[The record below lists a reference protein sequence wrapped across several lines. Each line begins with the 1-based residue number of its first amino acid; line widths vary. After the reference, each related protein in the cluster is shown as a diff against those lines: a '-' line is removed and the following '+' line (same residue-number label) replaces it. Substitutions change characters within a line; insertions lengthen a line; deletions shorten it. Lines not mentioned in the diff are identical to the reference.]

1 MHALA
6 LCLQGLTRPGG
17 KMLAASGR
25 PYDTLEQVI
34 GLSGEPGMGSLRDYG
49 IGYDEVDLTPD
60 GKIDLPAVLAKI
72 DDDTQLV
79 TFQRSRGYAWRP
91 CLSVDDIGE
100 AARAIHAK
108 RPDVCV
114 MVDNCYGEFTR
125 KIEPTD
131 VDVDVIAGSLIK
143 NPGGGIA
150 PTGGYIAGRH
160 KYVEMIAYRLTSPG
174 IGREV
179 GSYYASYQ
187 PFYQGLFIAP
197 HITMQAVKTS
207 ALAARVF
214 GKLGYD
220 VNPAF
225 DAPREDIIQA
235 IRFGEADKL
244 IAHAGERGEILPED
258 LDVVTPTLEC
268 TIFQLIDDLVAHNGA
283 GAYRRLAIMH
293 DGGEDDVRVLAMI
306 TRQMRFMAHIKLM
319 QAKRVRD
326 DEIIKALGINPYGLR
341 NTRRQLGAFTEERLE
356 RAYRDC
362 VDAEY
367 AIKSGAMS
375 DEEAL
380 GRLMLNWLN
389 S

>member
-1 MHALA
+1 MRITGGGNMNHTEFFDKLKAGYAARGYLFTGEENFVKREALRRLEQKLLPEGLEA
-6 LCLQGLTRPGG
+6 LNENILEGKTADDIIAACETLPMMAERRLVVVRDYAPLMSGQSKGEKEESERLAEYLNRLPETCCLVMYMRGAADGRKALFKVFSAAKSAYVVEFAPLDDRELYTWLSSRFKRAGKSISRDVADQLKFRAGTDLTR
-17 KMLAASGR
+17 L
-25 PYDTLEQVI
+25 D
-34 GLSGEPGMGSLRDYG
+34 
-49 IGYDEVDLTPD
+49 
-60 GKIDLPAVLAKI
+60 
-72 DDDTQLV
+72 
-79 TFQRSRGYAWRP
+79 
-91 CLSVDDIGE
+91 
-100 AARAIHAK
+100 
-108 RPDVCV
+108 
-114 MVDNCYGEFTR
+114 
-125 KIEPTD
+125 
-131 VDVDVIAGSLIK
+131 
-143 NPGGGIA
+143 
-150 PTGGYIAGRH
+150 
-160 KYVEMIAYRLTSPG
+160 
-174 IGREV
+174 
-179 GSYYASYQ
+179 
-187 PFYQGLFIAP
+187 
-197 HITMQAVKTS
+197 
-207 ALAARVF
+207 
-214 GKLGYD
+214 
-220 VNPAF
+220 
-225 DAPREDIIQA
+225 
-235 IRFGEADKL
+235 GEADKL

>member
-1 MHALA
+1 MADQLKFRA
-6 LCLQGLTRPGG
+6 GTDLTR
-17 KMLAASGR
+17 L
-25 PYDTLEQVI
+25 D
-34 GLSGEPGMGSLRDYG
+34 
-49 IGYDEVDLTPD
+49 
-60 GKIDLPAVLAKI
+60 
-72 DDDTQLV
+72 
-79 TFQRSRGYAWRP
+79 
-91 CLSVDDIGE
+91 
-100 AARAIHAK
+100 
-108 RPDVCV
+108 
-114 MVDNCYGEFTR
+114 
-125 KIEPTD
+125 
-131 VDVDVIAGSLIK
+131 
-143 NPGGGIA
+143 
-150 PTGGYIAGRH
+150 
-160 KYVEMIAYRLTSPG
+160 
-174 IGREV
+174 
-179 GSYYASYQ
+179 
-187 PFYQGLFIAP
+187 
-197 HITMQAVKTS
+197 
-207 ALAARVF
+207 
-214 GKLGYD
+214 
-220 VNPAF
+220 
-225 DAPREDIIQA
+225 
-235 IRFGEADKL
+235 GEADKL

-319 QAKRVRD
+319 QAKRARD